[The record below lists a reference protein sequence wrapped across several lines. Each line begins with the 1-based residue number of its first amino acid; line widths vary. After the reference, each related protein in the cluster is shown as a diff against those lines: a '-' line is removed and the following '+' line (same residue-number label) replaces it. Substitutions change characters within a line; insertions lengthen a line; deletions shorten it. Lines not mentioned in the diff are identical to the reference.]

1 MKNLEIEET
10 KNIIGG
16 AFNLTGSFVSAFK
29 GIVTALFEIGQTLGG
44 AIRRISSN
52 HLCDC

>member
-1 MKNLEIEET
+1 MRNIEIEET

-16 AFNLTGSFVSAFK
+16 GFNLTGTFVSAFK
-29 GIVTALFEIGQTLGG
+29 GIVTVLFEIGQTLGG

-52 HLCDC
+52 NLCGF